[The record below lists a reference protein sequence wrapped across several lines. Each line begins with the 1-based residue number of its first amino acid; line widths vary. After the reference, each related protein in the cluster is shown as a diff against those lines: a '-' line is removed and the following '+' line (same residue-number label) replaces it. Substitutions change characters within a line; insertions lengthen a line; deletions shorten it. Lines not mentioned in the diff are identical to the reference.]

1 MPGDVLKEE
10 SGTDSET
17 CGQSCRER
25 KVRKMIC
32 LKIAEGSGDMW
43 AGGDS
48 EGERTVM
55 LMGSP

>member
-1 MPGDVLKEE
+1 MLGYVLKEE

-25 KVRKMIC
+25 KVRKMEC

-48 EGERTVM
+48 GDERTVM